1 MLSGRDAELLPIVNN
16 GKIEQVLVTNG
27 GYEYNS
33 PPNLVVNGVESLQNL
48 HQLLVVDKLL
58 ELLLIIP
65 ELITQIQQL
74 LV

>member
-1 MLSGRDAELLPIVNN
+1 MRNFPIVNN

-33 PPNLVVNGVESLQNL
+33 PPNLLVNGAGKFA
-48 HQLLVVDKLL
+48 KLTPVISEGQIN
-58 ELLLIIP
+58 ELLLITP
-65 ELITQIQQL
+65 ELTTQMPQL